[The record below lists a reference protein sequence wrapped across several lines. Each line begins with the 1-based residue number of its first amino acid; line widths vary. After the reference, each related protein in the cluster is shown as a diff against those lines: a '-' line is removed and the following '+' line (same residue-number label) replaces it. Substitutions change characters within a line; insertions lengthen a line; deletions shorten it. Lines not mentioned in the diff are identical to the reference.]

1 MLHLTLLA
9 TLALL
14 PSVGE
19 LSIIAVSEAESDNTI
34 RYLSEQI
41 LTSLP
46 SVTLLRSYQRP
57 ENLLLPS
64 RPTLFYQIIPGE
76 GIIKNNISG

>member
-19 LSIIAVSEAESDNTI
+19 LSIIAVSEAAFDNTI
-34 RYLSEQI
+34 RYLSGQI
-41 LTSLP
+41 LTKL
-46 SVTLLRSYQRP
+46 YFHQ
-57 ENLLLPS
+57 
-64 RPTLFYQIIPGE
+64 
-76 GIIKNNISG
+76 

>member
-19 LSIIAVSEAESDNTI
+19 STIIAVSEAASDNTI
-34 RYLSEQI
+34 RYLPGQI
-41 LTSLP
+41 LTKLHFH
-46 SVTLLRSYQRP
+46 QWH
-57 ENLLLPS
+57 
-64 RPTLFYQIIPGE
+64 F
-76 GIIKNNISG
+76 